1 MAQGPMDH
9 DRISSVQKA
18 LDEHKELTREQF
30 REILRRMDAERVR
43 QDEIAAEQRAHI
55 ASILDRCDKDA
66 TDQRIRSDKD
76 AAEQRSAIAAEQVRS
91 DLLHAEA
98 RSRHEALMAGWDR
111 KFDRLTILIL
121 TSWLSTL
128 ATELYLHLR

>member
-1 MAQGPMDH
+1 ASPNLREAAMAQGPMDH

-30 REILRRMDAERVR
+30 REILRRMDAERAR
-43 QDEIAAEQRAHI
+43 QDEIAAEQRAQI
-55 ASILDRCDKDA
+55 AAILERWDKN
-66 TDQRIRSDKD
+66 
-76 AAEQRSAIAAEQVRS
+76 AAEQRAAIAAEQVRS

-98 RSRHEALMAGWDR
+98 RTRHDALVARNER

>member
-30 REILRRMDAERVR
+30 REILRRMDAERAR
-43 QDEIAAEQRAHI
+43 QDEIAAEQRAQI
-55 ASILDRCDKDA
+55 AAILERWDKN
-66 TDQRIRSDKD
+66 
-76 AAEQRSAIAAEQVRS
+76 AAEQRAAIAAEQVRS

-98 RSRHEALMAGWDR
+98 RTRHDALVARNER

>member
-30 REILRRMDAERVR
+30 REVLRRMDAERAETQAVR
-43 QDEIAAEQRAHI
+43 TQI
-55 ASILDRCDKDA
+55 DA
-66 TDQRIRSDKD
+66 RFERELARSD
-76 AAEQRSAIAAEQVRS
+76 A
-91 DLLHAEA
+91 LHAEHRRRHDELVA
-98 RSRHEALMAGWDR
+98 RMDR
-111 KFDRLTILIL
+111 KFDRLAILVL

-128 ATELYLHLR
+128 ATELYLHLRQ

>member
-18 LDEHKELTREQF
+18 LGEHKELTREQF
-30 REILRRMDAERVR
+30 REILRRMDAERAR
-43 QDEIAAEQRAHI
+43 QDEIAAEQRA
-55 ASILDRCDKDA
+55 
-66 TDQRIRSDKD
+66 
-76 AAEQRSAIAAEQVRS
+76 AIAAEQVRS

-98 RSRHEALMAGWDR
+98 RTRHDALMARWDR
-111 KFDRLTILIL
+111 KFDRLTLLVL